1 MKPKQRFNYNNNN
14 NDNAA
19 VMILSESAR
28 SSYVNTDEVSFKD
41 YKSKV
46 NSLASD
52 SPREN
57 NQKKAKVS
65 VL

>member
-1 MKPKQRFNYNNNN
+1 MKQKQRFNYNNSEK
-14 NDNAA
+14 AA

-57 NQKKAKVS
+57 N
-65 VL
+65 